1 MTDRHIIEQVNK
13 EIRLLLNQ
21 IQDGEAEI
29 ERLRAEVGEWRSAAC
44 INPER
49 NWPHFEGWDKSQ
61 LARCFMKY
69 VGGPREDW
77 ADHVKAYAALQGGES
92 DD

>member
-29 ERLRAEVGEWRSAAC
+29 DWLRRLVRMAYV
-44 INPER
+44 
-49 NWPHFEGWDKSQ
+49 EGWDNAEHPTASDFYSNWLKSET
-61 LARCFMKY
+61 R
-69 VGGPREDW
+69 
-77 ADHVKAYAALQGGES
+77 AALQPKEGNQ
-92 DD
+92 

>member
-1 MTDRHIIEQVNK
+1 MSQFQTVEQ
-13 EIRLLLNQ
+13 LQ
-21 IQDGEAEI
+21 AEI

-77 ADHVKAYAALQGGES
+77 ADHVKAYAALQPKEGE
-92 DD
+92 